1 MKYSV
6 DLRDI
11 QFQLFEWLDLGQ
23 ILSAKRYSDWDAENL
38 DLVIGEALKIA
49 EEQLAPGNEVGD
61 REGASWSDGAVTVP
75 KEFHEAY
82 KTIAEG
88 GWIGS
93 VNSGEFGGLDL
104 PHSVGTAINELFT
117 GSNMSLALVL
127 LLTRGAGELIEH
139 HGSEELR
146 RLYCEN
152 LYSGEWTGTMCL
164 TEPQA
169 GSDVGASTTRA
180 EPRDDGSYLITGEK
194 IFITFGDHDM
204 TENVVHTVLARIPGS
219 PEGTRGLS
227 LFVVPK
233 FRVEP
238 DGSLGQPNDVRCAS
252 IEHKLGIH
260 GSPTCSM
267 LFGQSGDC
275 QGFLIGEANSGM
287 TLMFEMMNS
296 ARIEVG
302 LQGMA
307 VAAASQQAALE
318 FARERIQGRSL
329 KSAGERDAGPV
340 AIVEHPDV
348 RRMLASSAAYV
359 QGIRALL
366 LQTAFYI
373 DKSYT
378 TEGEERSRYRSLV
391 ELLTPVCKAWGSDWG
406 FRVTE
411 WCLQIYGGYGYT
423 KDYPAEQYLRDAKIA
438 SIYEGTNGIQALD
451 FVGRKLRSDDGRP
464 FMELLGRAREVAA
477 SAAAIPQLPG
487 LAGLEGPAEQLAIAV
502 DEIGEIANTMP
513 KRDDGVLLTLL
524 NAVPFLDMFGH
535 MLAGCFLLEQAG
547 VAQQK
552 LGAIAQTKKVD
563 LENDS
568 GYRKLLDSDS
578 EARYYHNKIQTAVHF
593 GYRGLPKVRSLGVA
607 LRAGEISPELMIF

>member
-6 DLRDI
+6 DLRDV
-11 QFQLFEWLDLGQ
+11 QFQLFEWLDLSE
-23 ILSAKRYSDWDAENL
+23 ILSAKRYADWDTENL
-38 DLVIGEALKIA
+38 DLVIEEALKIA

-61 REGASWSDGAVTVP
+61 REGVSWSDGAVTVP

-82 KTIAEG
+82 RTIAEG

-93 VNSGEFGGLDL
+93 VNSGEFGGLEL
-104 PHSVGTAINELFT
+104 PHTVGTAINEFFT

-152 LYSGEWTGTMCL
+152 LYSGKWTGTMCL

-180 EPRDDGSYLITGEK
+180 EPRDDGSYLISGEK

-219 PEGTRGLS
+219 PKGTRGLS
-227 LFVVPK
+227 LFIVPK
-233 FRVEP
+233 FRVGP

-252 IEHKLGIH
+252 IEHKMGIH

-287 TLMFEMMNS
+287 KLMFEMMNS

-318 FARERIQGRSL
+318 FAKERIQGRSL
-329 KSAGERDAGPV
+329 KGSAERDSGPV

-373 DKSYT
+373 DMSYT
-378 TEGEERSRYRSLV
+378 TEGDEQIRYRSLV

-451 FVGRKLRSDDGRP
+451 FVGRKLRIDDGRP
-464 FMELLGRAREVAA
+464 FMEMLSRAREVAA
-477 SAAAIPQLPG
+477 SAVAMPELK
-487 LAGLEGPAEQLAIAV
+487 GPAEQLAIAV

-513 KRDDGVLLTLL
+513 KRNDGVLLTLL

-552 LGAIAQTKKVD
+552 LGAIAKTKNVD
-563 LENDS
+563 LDEDS
-568 GYRKLLDSDS
+568 GFRQLLDSDS
-578 EARYYHNKIQTAVHF
+578 EARFYHNKIQTAVHF
-593 GYRGLPKVRSLGVA
+593 GYRGLPQVKSLGVA